1 MRAPH
6 AVAEDGDAR
15 GVDGKVGVDELG
27 KLLGHV
33 VVHTEVLRP
42 LGLRGV
48 DVEARAEPKVP
59 RRVGTLDLHTTR
71 AGVGADQSEAVLGGS
86 ALSASLG
93 DEVLIGAGEA

>member
-1 MRAPH
+1 MRVKEDAKSSLSVRYPH
-6 AVAEDGDAR
+6 AVSEDGDAR

-42 LGLRGV
+42 LGLGGV

-59 RRVGTLDLHTTR
+59 RRVGTLDLHTTFGQTGR
-71 AGVGADQSEAVLGGS
+71 
-86 ALSASLG
+86 
-93 DEVLIGAGEA
+93 